1 MSECVS
7 NFFLVDY
14 ILAALLPASLRL
26 GIGLRGV
33 DIRLESPRI
42 EYLFLLEI
50 TYVKSVFAFLFHI
63 FDLEVKPLQMPTRI
77 RIHPHKQLILTLS
90 YLFYYSD
97 YLHCT
102 VQVARLIK
110 RVKLQLRLRL
120 PILTAKLPV
129 RKLYVVRGFHMMV
142 RKCKCAVVPREVC
155 VLVTWAQVTYLGFG

>member
-14 ILAALLPASLRL
+14 ILAALLPSSLL
-26 GIGLRGV
+26 LDIGLRGV
-33 DIRLESPRI
+33 DIRLEPPRI
-42 EYLFLLEI
+42 EYLLLLKI
-50 TYVKSVFAFLFHI
+50 TDVKSVLAFLFHI

-90 YLFYYSD
+90 YLFYKSD

-102 VQVARLIK
+102 VQVARLVK

-129 RKLYVVRGFHMMV
+129 CKLYVVR
-142 RKCKCAVVPREVC
+142 
-155 VLVTWAQVTYLGFG
+155 